1 LSDRELW
8 LESRGEELAVKRLKV
23 ILQQLFASFNGSTHD
38 SDDASDFAIG
48 TEIADTFGFVLGKF
62 SHIGIAGSHRFRDG
76 EAASLHIGKGL
87 GSKILGGKRSGRDGH
102 CDGNLFLGVLEN
114 GCVQP
119 EGRFSVKWSV
129 FTSAASA
136 VDAQRRIPKRQVVV
150 SARNFLYYPP

>member
-1 LSDRELW
+1 MSDRELW

-38 SDDASDFAIG
+38 SDDAFDFAIG
-48 TEIADTFGFVLGKF
+48 TEIADTFGLVLGKF

-87 GSKILGGKRSGRDGH
+87 GSKVTVTVTAICSLAFWKMATVAPLADWGGW
-102 CDGNLFLGVLEN
+102 

-129 FTSAASA
+129 FRACLETHLS
-136 VDAQRRIPKRQVVV
+136 IMKRFN
-150 SARNFLYYPP
+150 SMLAMAI

>member
-1 LSDRELW
+1 MSDGELW

-48 TEIADTFGFVLGKF
+48 TEIADTFGLVLGKF

-114 GCVQP
+114 GYGYHQILLWMY
-119 EGRFSVKWSV
+119 RS
-129 FTSAASA
+129 
-136 VDAQRRIPKRQVVV
+136 
-150 SARNFLYYPP
+150 